1 MQELKKYGMNVV
13 GISETKWFGNAV
25 DGYLVLHSGR
35 PVPDSGDRVERNED
49 VGIVLDPTLAER
61 WNSGG
66 EEWKLVSSRIVS
78 ARLQLCDRA
87 VGGRRQ
93 GPVFGSIVSVY
104 APTHRASQEDKDKFF
119 ADLQGV
125 IDGISGSDVLMIAGD
140 FNARVGSGVRGE
152 DDVWNGVRGC
162 HGVGRMRVVRHCF
175 HGVL

>member
-35 PVPDSGDRVERNED
+35 PVPDSGDRVERNEG
-49 VGIVLDPTLAER
+49 VGIALAER
-61 WNSGG
+61 WKSGG
-66 EEWKLVSSRIVS
+66 EEWKHVSSRIVS

-125 IDGISGSDVLMIAGD
+125 IDGISGSDVLMIVGD